1 MLVPRVRFV
10 LLASLMFLLPTIT
23 FAQIPGQPPE
33 PPDSQLID
41 PPTDGPQPRGSRSRP
56 PRGTTRGVAP
66 AAPIDPA
73 PAPAPT
79 RARASQPDSAIP
91 IQPRAAAA
99 AGAPRT
105 IACSGVFAKESTH
118 LKLAVAFDSRNVAFT
133 EVDSEGGKMMA
144 SVVYPNDPKRRLEVV
159 WQNEGARADTSVI
172 VIGGQSGWTG
182 PKGLRLGLPLTALEK
197 LNGKPFK
204 LKGTD
209 KSVAVLDWQGGTL
222 DRLPGGCKVGVHLI
236 GDASA
241 GDREMVSNDTELR
254 AMKLKI
260 SEILIGY

>member
-10 LLASLMFLLPTIT
+10 LLASLMSLLPAIAS
-23 FAQIPGQPPE
+23 AQIPGQPPE

-56 PRGTTRGVAP
+56 PRGTTRGVPA

-79 RARASQPDSAIP
+79 RARAPQPDSAVP
-91 IQPRAAAA
+91 IQPRAAGP
-99 AGAPRT
+99 GAPRS
-105 IACSGVFAKESTH
+105 IACSGVFGKESTH
-118 LKLAVAFDSRNVAFT
+118 LKLAVAFDSKNVAFT

-172 VIGGQSGWTG
+172 VIGGQSGWAG
-182 PKGLRLGLPLTALEK
+182 PKGLRLGLPLAALEK

-204 LKGTD
+204 LKGAD
-209 KSVAVLDWQGGTL
+209 RSVAVLDWQGGAL
-222 DRLPGGCKVGVHLI
+222 DKLPGGCKIGVHLI

-241 GDREMVSNDTELR
+241 GDKEMVSNDAELR

>member
-1 MLVPRVRFV
+1 MLVQWVRIS
-10 LLASLMFLLPTIT
+10 LLASLLFLPPAIAS
-23 FAQIPGQPPE
+23 AQIPGQPPE

-41 PPTDGPQPRGSRSRP
+41 PPTDGPQPRGSRAQRRAAPPPAAPMAPAPSPARP
-56 PRGTTRGVAP
+56 RIMQPEAAAAAPPTRGVM
-66 AAPIDPA
+66 
-73 PAPAPT
+73 
-79 RARASQPDSAIP
+79 
-91 IQPRAAAA
+91 AA

-118 LKLAVAFDSRNVAFT
+118 LKLAVAFDSKNVAFT
-133 EVDSEGGKMMA
+133 EVDGDGGKMMA

-182 PKGLRLGLPLTALEK
+182 PKGLRLGLPLAALEK

-204 LKGTD
+204 LKGGD
-209 KSVAVLDWQGGTL
+209 KAVSVLDWQGGAL
-222 DRLPGGCKVGVHLI
+222 DKLAGGCKVGVYLV
-236 GDASA
+236 GDGGA
-241 GDREMVSNDTELR
+241 GDKEMLSSDTELR

>member
-1 MLVPRVRFV
+1 MLVQRVRFV
-10 LLASLMFLLPTIT
+10 LLASLMSLLPAIAS
-23 FAQIPGQPPE
+23 AQIPGQPPE

-41 PPTDGPQPRGSRSRP
+41 PPTDGPQPRGSRARP
-56 PRGTTRGVAP
+56 PRGTMRTPV
-66 AAPIDPA
+66 APIDPA

-79 RARASQPDSAIP
+79 RARAPRPDAAPAPS
-91 IQPRAAAA
+91 RAVTAVAP

-182 PKGLRLGLPLTALEK
+182 PKGLRLGLPLAALEK

-209 KSVAVLDWQGGTL
+209 KSVAVLDWQGGAL
-222 DRLPGGCKVGVHLI
+222 DKLSGGCKVGVHLI